1 MMRFFHSFNGRMIL
15 AVVGI
20 HLLLVPVL
28 LFGIYR
34 VIKPSVEEQF
44 VNFVRSDALL
54 FGNLIAPRLGGAKSR
69 ELQELLGEFLLN
81 GRLAYADIVSES
93 GELHADVELNAKQQ
107 FQEDFFRRTRRRHLF
122 SGRAG
127 RQP

>member
-1 MMRFFHSFNGRMIL
+1 MIL

-54 FGNLIAPRLGGAKSR
+54 FGNLIAPRLGGGKSR
-69 ELQELLGEFLLN
+69 ELQELLG
-81 GRLAYADIVSES
+81 
-93 GELHADVELNAKQQ
+93 
-107 FQEDFFRRTRRRHLF
+107 DFY
-122 SGRAG
+122 
-127 RQP
+127 